1 MASPRKAF
9 TLYWSS
15 LRTYED
21 CPQSFLWGRGWGTID
36 VGGGP
41 GRPKP
46 LPEERSK
53 HHAVMGI
60 VLADFWEALYNN
72 EEWKHP
78 AGLMDRLLERA
89 KKCFDRELMNPRNF
103 VDWRLAPTRDE
114 LWETVEQG
122 IRGYL
127 VTMKANKLLGPFAK
141 SEMDL
146 TCYIDKWTPIGGRA
160 DLIFRRDDTGI
171 TILDGK
177 NSKRY
182 KDRKT
187 GEFMTHTDPDQLRW
201 YALCFYLSYKKFV
214 DRLGFVYFRYPYGAT
229 KLDTAGN
236 PIPVL
241 DDHGLETGDVETE
254 TGVDWVTYTKDDL
267 KGIARRAKDAF
278 RGMQREKFPA
288 IPTPPKCKFCDFENV
303 CAERQAQ
310 KQANRRVKK
319 TSEAFF
325 DGMTG
330 IQTFGMGPG
339 GSIIIPNE

>member
-1 MASPRKAF
+1 MTVRRF

-15 LRTYED
+15 MRAYED

-46 LPEERSK
+46 LPVERSR

-78 AGLMDRLLERA
+78 VGLVDRLLERA
-89 KKCFDRELMNPRNF
+89 RKCFDRELMSAKNF
-103 VDWRLAPTRDE
+103 VDWRLAPPRDE
-114 LWETVEQG
+114 LWGTIEAG

-127 VTMKANKLLGPFAK
+127 VTMKAHKLLGPYSK
-141 SEMDL
+141 SEVDL

-160 DLIFRRDDTGI
+160 DLIIQRPDTGI

-187 GEFMTHTDPDQLRW
+187 KELITHTDPDQLRW
-201 YALCFYLSYKKFV
+201 YALCFYLTYRKMV
-214 DRLGFVYFRYPYGAT
+214 DRLGFVYFRYPFGTPRVDA
-229 KLDTAGN
+229 DGN
-236 PIPVL
+236 QIEEI
-241 DDHGLETGDVETE
+241 DESTGLSTGNLELE
-254 TGVDWVTYTKDDL
+254 TGVDWVPYTREDL
-267 KGIARRAKDAF
+267 QGIARRAKDALK
-278 RGMQREKFPA
+278 GMHQEKFPA
-288 IPTPPKCKFCDFENV
+288 VPVPSKCKFCDYETV
-303 CAERQAQ
+303 CPERQAQ
-310 KQANRRVKK
+310 KKANSRNKK
-319 TSEAFF
+319 SSEAFF
-325 DGMTG
+325 DGQTG
-330 IQTFGMGPG
+330 LVVFGMGPN
-339 GSIIIPNE
+339 GSVVLPEE